1 MQLPEDGA
9 SDDHEDVVEDSDG
22 DDEQPPVI
30 DVRRRVD
37 DQHSS

>member
-22 DDEQPPVI
+22 DDEKPPVI